1 MVTDGI
7 SKSLKKFRVLTIHLL
22 EYVASWIDIIQQ
34 RDSIFLIKMS
44 SRFHLQSDYAPRG
57 DQRQAIDKLVK
68 SLDSG
73 NKHQTLLGVT
83 GSGKTFTMANVIAE
97 IGKPTLVMS
106 HNLSLIHI

>member
-1 MVTDGI
+1 M
-7 SKSLKKFRVLTIHLL
+7 
-22 EYVASWIDIIQQ
+22 ASC
-34 RDSIFLIKMS
+34 
-44 SRFHLQSDYAPRG
+44 FHLQSDYEPRG

-68 SLDSG
+68 SLCSG

-106 HNLSLIHI
+106 HNKTFQAFPPLIDTSTHKTPQAHLRQHGPSALYVSSPMT